1 MKYGIITL
9 AVLLAFSGCAEKKA
23 GAKIGSAAV
32 GLSVDP
38 PAEYSGTVSGAKTES
53 KKTPLMVTAK
63 KANEGNIIEIRE
75 KMFIAQTNEIYLNP
89 EEYLGKTL
97 KLEGIF
103 QTQKDYTL
111 NGNPYY
117 FVIRNGPGC
126 CPGIDSSA
134 GFEVLWENPAEP
146 YPNPNDWVEAVGVL
160 SQYEED
166 GYPYLCLSLT
176 SLEVLDVRGA
186 EFVTQ

>member
-1 MKYGIITL
+1 MKYGIIAL
-9 AVLLAFSGCAEKKA
+9 AAALLLSGCENKKA
-23 GAKIGSAAV
+23 AAKISGTVPGYAA
-32 GLSVDP
+32 GLSVAS
-38 PAEYSGTVSGAKTES
+38 PAEADRENR
-53 KKTPLMVTAK
+53 KTPLLVSAK
-63 KANEGNIIEIRE
+63 KANEEKVIEIKE

-89 EEYLGKTL
+89 EDYLGKTL

-103 QTQKDYTL
+103 QAQKDYTL

-134 GFEVLWENPAEP
+134 GFEVLWENPEET

-176 SLEVLDVRGA
+176 SLKTLDTRGA